1 MNGVVETPGKLRNM
15 SYLGLAFKRVL
26 LVEPSSHSPRHI
38 VVVSKRPNG
47 TWLIM
52 LVDKRPEPAL
62 IRELITHDDEQA
74 IAICGFMTSCVN
86 PVIFCDLALEHVDTG
101 NGTVTADQC
110 ELISIALGSETRAA

>member
-1 MNGVVETPGKLRNM
+1 MNGVVEAPGKLRNM

-62 IRELITHDDEQA
+62 
-74 IAICGFMTSCVN
+74 S
-86 PVIFCDLALEHVDTG
+86 VDG
-101 NGTVTADQC
+101 YEVRLPMVASNEKPD
-110 ELISIALGSETRAA
+110 SKLGAFLKFEGQRT